1 MLTGW
6 LTSTLSTIT
15 SPEFHRFV
23 LVVDFEYHRVAF
35 GSPNGQSASKLVDQ
49 AWFSLSQRTGMKL
62 IVKGKGWAL
71 HSDFREVMEKAFPI
85 MASAEMLEFEPND

>member
-1 MLTGW
+1 
-6 LTSTLSTIT
+6 
-15 SPEFHRFV
+15 
-23 LVVDFEYHRVAF
+23 
-35 GSPNGQSASKLVDQ
+35 
-49 AWFSLSQRTGMKL
+49 MKL